1 MKLFYKK
8 LDLIGHL
15 NHLKDSG
22 STIGFVPTM
31 GALHQGHLS
40 LLNKSCLQN
49 DLTVVS
55 IFINP
60 IQFNNS
66 SDLSTYPKNLK
77 EDCILLKNIS
87 NEILVFAPDSSEIY
101 GDQMHAKSYDFKGL
115 DKYMEGKFRTNHL
128 KVSQQLLNYYL
139 TL

>member
-101 GDQMHAKSYDFKGL
+101 GDQMHAK
-115 DKYMEGKFRTNHL
+115 
-128 KVSQQLLNYYL
+128 
-139 TL
+139 